1 MSKIPY
7 VYIFFYFVTVLSAKK
22 INFRHMR
29 GTTFPSTAATASRY
43 WIDYKDRIEIP
54 SMDLMK
60 SMEMNGASYLILLAY
75 KNVEALLDDLGER
88 YFSIH
93 LIFLLEI

>member
-1 MSKIPY
+1 
-7 VYIFFYFVTVLSAKK
+7 
-22 INFRHMR
+22 MR

-75 KNVEALLDDLGER
+75 KNIETLLDGLGER
-88 YFSIH
+88 Y
-93 LIFLLEI
+93 LQLV

>member
-1 MSKIPY
+1 M
-7 VYIFFYFVTVLSAKK
+7 SAKK
-22 INFRHMR
+22 VNFRHMR

-43 WIDYKDRIEIP
+43 WIEYKDRIEIP

-75 KNVEALLDDLGER
+75 KNIETLLDDLGER
-88 YFSIH
+88 YSK
-93 LIFLLEI
+93 LVLSFL

>member
-1 MSKIPY
+1 
-7 VYIFFYFVTVLSAKK
+7 
-22 INFRHMR
+22 MR
-29 GTTFPSTAATASRY
+29 GTTFPSTAAIASRN

-75 KNVEALLDDLGER
+75 KNIEALLDDLGER
-88 YFSIH
+88 YFLACLPFFIQISK
-93 LIFLLEI
+93 